1 MVGPPLLASLQVDDG
16 GVFLPEDPGSTL
28 VWVIFIGIAAGLYV
42 VISRTRKRAEA
53 EFWDRKRR
61 ERQEQRSRREPDDP
75 SL

>member
-1 MVGPPLLASLQVDDG
+1 MTDQPLLTLLQVDDG
-16 GVFLPEDPGSTL
+16 GVFLPENPASTL
-28 VWVIFIGIAAGLYV
+28 VWIIFIGIIAGLYI

-61 ERQEQRSRREPDDP
+61 ERDEQRNRPEPDDP